1 MPLEMAG
8 RDEALP
14 AQCASVT
21 PLSGV
26 DEKVDPQVVGLG
38 KAFPAV
44 GAGVG
49 SVLCVQPMM

>member
-14 AQCASVT
+14 AQGASVT

-49 SVLCVQPMM
+49 SVLGVQPMM